1 VIIKKIMTIK
11 IQVFNPK
18 IYKED
23 IKSVINSLKKN
34 QISGTQNKIIE
45 NFENNF
51 AKFVKSKYAISTSSG
66 TTALHLCINALNL
79 KKGSEVIVS
88 SCTNIAT
95 ALAIYHNNLIPV
107 PIDSDAEN
115 WNIKLE
121 LIEKNITKKTKAIIV
136 VHFLG
141 NPVDMNKVMKI
152 AKKYKL
158 YVIEDAA
165 EAHGAKINKRLV
177 GSIAHMGCF
186 SFYSNKIITCGE
198 GGAITT
204 NNKKL
209 YKKIR
214 LLKNLAFSKKRFIH
228 YQAGFNFRL
237 SSIQAAMVNS
247 QLKKIN
253 SIIKLKIKIAN
264 LYKNFLICNKGVEFQ
279 KQINNSLH
287 VHWMFGIKL
296 NRNYPTNAN
305 KLIQILKKNGI
316 ETRTFFFSIRNQPC
330 LKEIIKKKTPS
341 TPVSD
346 DLWKNGLYLPST
358 HHIKKKNIKKICDII
373 NNPIKY
379 T

>member
-1 VIIKKIMTIK
+1 MKKIE
-11 IQVFNPK
+11 VFKPK
-18 IYKED
+18 IYPED
-23 IKSVINSLKKN
+23 IKSVLNSLKKN
-34 QISGTQNKIIE
+34 QISGSQNTIID
-45 NFENNF
+45 NFEKNF
-51 AKFVKSKYAISTSSG
+51 AKFIKSKYAITTTSG
-66 TTALHLCINALNL
+66 TTALHLCINALNI
-79 KKGSEVIVS
+79 KKGSEVILS

-95 ALAIYHNNLIPV
+95 ALCIYHNNLVPV
-107 PIDSDAEN
+107 PIDSDEN
-115 WNIKLE
+115 TWNINLD
-121 LIEKNITKKTKAIIV
+121 LIEKSITKKTKAIIV

-141 NPVDMNKVMKI
+141 NPVDMSKIMKI

-165 EAHGAKINKRLV
+165 EAHGAKLKQKMI
-177 GSIAHMGCF
+177 GSIGDAGCF

-214 LLKNLAFSKKRFIH
+214 LLKNLAFTKKRFVH
-228 YQAGFNFRL
+228 YKAGFNFRL

-247 QLKKIN
+247 QLKKIKL
-253 SIIKLKIKIAN
+253 IIKKKIAIAKQYRGLLETN
-264 LYKNFLICNKGVEFQ
+264 NGIEYQ

-296 NRNYPTNAN
+296 NKSYPITSN
-305 KLIQILKKNGI
+305 KLIKILKQNGI

-330 LKEIIKKKTPS
+330 LKGIIKKTTP
-341 TPVSD
+341 TTKVSN

-358 HHIKKKNIKKICDII
+358 HYIKKEEIKKICNII
-373 NNPIKY
+373 NNPLKY
-379 T
+379 I